1 MGASQSTPRTDEKVF
16 VSETPIQFSQDV
28 VNHLSDHMASPD
40 TPPERQSSIDAHIRS
55 HIQSELARLREEEEQ
70 VKDEIERALEKENL
84 DREREMAGE
93 ESQSEGEEA
102 SAGSVKSSAALMGD
116 LEEVRRKV
124 ERFHTR
130 QELEGYSAVQ
140 AKGEA
145 VVSCYRSHPST
156 TLDCWRE
163 VSEFKSSV
171 AQVEKVRCTNLNT
184 AVLEDSYSVIAIRE
198 LPPIVPK
205 YKLPLDWHHLMNQPY
220 YTTKQK

>member
-16 VSETPIQFSQDV
+16 VSETPIQVSLNYLRRNRADGGLQFSQDV

-145 VVSCYRSHPST
+145 VVSCYR
-156 TLDCWRE
+156 
-163 VSEFKSSV
+163 
-171 AQVEKVRCTNLNT
+171 
-184 AVLEDSYSVIAIRE
+184 
-198 LPPIVPK
+198 
-205 YKLPLDWHHLMNQPY
+205 
-220 YTTKQK
+220 